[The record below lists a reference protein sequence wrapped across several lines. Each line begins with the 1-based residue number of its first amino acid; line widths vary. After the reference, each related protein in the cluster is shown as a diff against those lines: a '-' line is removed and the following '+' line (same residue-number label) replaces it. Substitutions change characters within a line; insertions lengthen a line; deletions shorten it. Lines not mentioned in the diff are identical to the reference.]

1 MNVKFNKIYIF
12 DVKTEEAYTVS
23 FKKGINLITSS
34 DIDGT
39 DRGKSVLLR
48 SLYHSLGA
56 DSYFDK
62 KWNENDKIYILNFE
76 VQDIQYSIY
85 RSKKLFKIFDSNEEL
100 IFTTIHRGEL
110 AKFLGELFKFVIY
123 LPNKKT
129 QQLTIAPPAYSFLL
143 NYLDQDQYNGTNLIH
158 LKILHNLVI
167 LSQM

>member
-56 DSYFDK
+56 DFQ
-62 KWNENDKIYILNFE
+62 
-76 VQDIQYSIY
+76 VQC
-85 RSKKLFKIFDSNEEL
+85 
-100 IFTTIHRGEL
+100 
-110 AKFLGELFKFVIY
+110 
-123 LPNKKT
+123 
-129 QQLTIAPPAYSFLL
+129 
-143 NYLDQDQYNGTNLIH
+143 
-158 LKILHNLVI
+158 
-167 LSQM
+167 